1 MSAAVNLEVFGKE
14 SYETMICGDATGMMT
29 SVASAMMTSV
39 ATSMMT
45 SVATSMM
52 TSVATAGMT
61 SVALDSADKFAGG
74 NTALMT
80 SVADI

>member
-1 MSAAVNLEVFGKE
+1 MSAAVDLAAAGEV
-14 SYETMICGDATGMMT
+14 SYKTMVCGEETGMMT

-61 SVALDSADKFAGG
+61 SVALDAADKFAGG